1 VGAVGLLDTTNTA
14 SATARTLE
22 DWDTASQVIPAAPAP
37 GDLPMERGRKG
48 ATDSWKAV
56 VRAYIAAKERRAC
69 ATCPRTI
76 RRGERFRKDTW
87 RGRIFGRVL
96 SSAICSHC
104 EAVGL

>member
-1 VGAVGLLDTTNTA
+1 MGAVGLLDTTNTA
-14 SATARTLE
+14 SVTARTLE
-22 DWDTASQVIPAAPAP
+22 DWDRENQAIPAAPVP
-37 GDLPMERGRKG
+37 GDLPVERGRKG

-56 VRAYIAAKERRAC
+56 VRAYVAAKERRSC